1 MLPRSVANQLKN
13 KQEVEPEYFDEAT
26 IYFSD
31 IVGFTTISAQS
42 TPHQVVDLLNLLYRY
57 DVWTTRTSGSRLCS
71 LTNDPFP
78 MVYWPIVRF

>member
-31 IVGFTTISAQS
+31 IVGFTTLSAQS
-42 TPHQVVDLLNLLYRY
+42 TPHQVVDLLNLLYR
-57 DVWTTRTSGSRLCS
+57 
-71 LTNDPFP
+71 
-78 MVYWPIVRF
+78 

>member
-57 DVWTTRTSGSRLCS
+57 DVWATRTSGSHLCS

-78 MVYWPIVRF
+78 MVY